1 MLEFEDYKSCPWD
14 VKMLLH
20 DKLKKSQL
28 HCKPAMG
35 YDDIV
40 VGRLRKWINFK
51 FT

>member
-1 MLEFEDYKSCPWD
+1 
-14 VKMLLH
+14 LLH
-20 DKLKKSQL
+20 DKLKKSEL
-28 HCKPAMG
+28 HCKPQLAMG